1 MHCPILFA
9 LIGKRLRITLR
20 AFFGYW
26 DWVDFKKKWLEPE
39 YHPFFKILHKNF
51 KKFES
56 CELLPLNYIVLI
68 DLCRMKT
75 KQTIIWQRKM

>member
-26 DWVDFKKKWLEPE
+26 DWVDFKKKWLKPK
-39 YHPFFKILHKNF
+39 YCPLHIVIV
-51 KKFES
+51 KK
-56 CELLPLNYIVLI
+56 
-68 DLCRMKT
+68 
-75 KQTIIWQRKM
+75 